1 MLRNHRSR
9 SFAPSVNPLEGRTLL
24 SGMTAT
30 SVFSTTTPVYAA
42 KHKLTS
48 VTLMGQVESTTGTI
62 ETTATGTMTFEMV
75 MSHAMKGMKGM
86 MKMPAG
92 TTVLGTE
99 TLSKGMGMVTV
110 PAKDALKMHL
120 EIIYSGD
127 SNFMSSSVSPVV
139 TRASL
144 KGFPE
149 AGMGSMK
156 M

>member
-1 MLRNHRSR
+1 
-9 SFAPSVNPLEGRTLL
+9 
-24 SGMTAT
+24 
-30 SVFSTTTPVYAA
+30 
-42 KHKLTS
+42 
-48 VTLMGQVESTTGTI
+48 
-62 ETTATGTMTFEMV
+62 
-75 MSHAMKGMKGM
+75 

-99 TLSKGMGMVTV
+99 ALSKGMGMVTV